1 MIRFYAMTI
10 SELFYNT
17 KPIGVTEEAHVVKVK
32 IFAVI
37 V

>member
-1 MIRFYAMTI
+1 MKIN
-10 SELFYNT
+10 ELFNNT
-17 KPIGVTEEAHVVKVK
+17 KPIAVTEGAHVVKVK

>member
-1 MIRFYAMTI
+1 MIRFYAMKI

-32 IFAVI
+32 IFVVI